1 RLPHSHEAAARPDYF
16 RGSHHSSRASRR
28 VRPRVHHCL
37 LERGQPYPR
46 THGSPRGGIDHP
58 RRTRRRDQRLA
69 ADPTGRRPR
78 SLYRRLRVFAVVQ
91 IAASFMLLAGA
102 SMLLKTLISLQTA
115 QTGLDMQHVLAI
127 NVPVMKYDK
136 TPQQV
141 VDFYK
146 DSIRHIDELPGVI
159 KTAYG

>member
-1 RLPHSHEAAARPDYF
+1 MLWVGALLAIIPAVLLAYVPHLPTANRSQAPNLAS
-16 RGSHHSSRASRR
+16 GSIRI
-28 VRPRVHHCL
+28 
-37 LERGQPYPR
+37 
-46 THGSPRGGIDHP
+46 TGS
-58 RRTRRRDQRLA
+58 TN
-69 ADPTGRRPR
+69 
-78 SLYRRLRVFAVVQ
+78 RRLRVFAVVQ

-146 DSIRHIDELPGVI
+146 DRSEEHTSELQSQSNLVCRLLLEKKKKILNHI
-159 KTAYG
+159 TANKAVYYDMHSARV